1 MATGTIK
8 RLNERGFGFIKPN
21 DGGDQD
27 VFFHSSSVA
36 HGGFDQL
43 NEGDQVSFD
52 QEADPRDPSR
62 QRATQ
67 VTPVS
72 GSEQ

>member
-8 RLNERGFGFIKPN
+8 RLNDRGFGFITPN
-21 DGGDQD
+21 GEDQD

-36 HGGFDQL
+36 DGSFDQL
-43 NEGDQVSFD
+43 QEGAQVSFD

-62 QRATQ
+62 QRASR
-67 VTPVS
+67 VTPIS
-72 GSEQ
+72 GDDA